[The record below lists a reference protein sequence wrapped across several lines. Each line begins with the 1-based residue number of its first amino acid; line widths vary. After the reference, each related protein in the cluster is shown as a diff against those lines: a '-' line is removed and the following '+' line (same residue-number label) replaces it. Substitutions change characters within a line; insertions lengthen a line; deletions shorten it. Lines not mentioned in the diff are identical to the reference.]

1 MRILSLFLMAAG
13 AFAGQSIQS
22 GPHAIYNSA
31 PVSTTPTNRME
42 FYIHDWSTTG
52 TTHVV
57 ASGSTG
63 WLAYTQVLSPTN
75 IYLVVYNLWDAGGQ
89 LAQIQIATLPQ
100 PGVYVRCQH
109 DPVNKIDLIEAWDVN
124 GNRISSNSLNYGSE
138 VDSGSGV
145 QLGYGN
151 EPAVFIGFM
160 RVHSSLVPLN
170 SRPPVTVDDANRV
183 LEWKFDG
190 NLNDSSGNGDT
201 ATVYQATPVYEQT
214 PYQNTV
220 AIVKTANAN
229 AWASVL
235 TQRAGYPAT
244 LDGTASYSQSDTSAA
259 VTCFWQRLSG
269 PSLPAFS
276 SRTSCSPVLTGLVFG
291 DYLLQLTVTAA
302 DGTSASATADVGAV
316 GTDSKGV
323 VVSADPNVT
332 ALFGDMVAFGTNPW
346 GYADYWSQ
354 HAMTLRAADYV
365 SAGWSRLQWEKAG
378 SGTVS
383 YYWNGVGYFPAN
395 DSLGTTLSAGIT
407 ASSTTLTVANASRLD
422 LTSLPTRILLL
433 PGSYPAYSEEVRICA
448 VNGNT
453 LTVCYDGRG
462 QSAQIWSSGTL
473 VAQSR
478 VNGNGTHFL
487 TDTNAPVCPAGA
499 PGPPGPAS
507 FFSGR
512 VSLTPG
518 SGIMS
523 GIGTAWSSSTGEA
536 TPSVGDFVRVSAT
549 HGGVPFQ
556 FIAQNETGGG
566 LATATVS
573 GGAITGVTTLYSQI
587 GQNYVPGQTNVLI
600 IDPTGSGATVVANVT
615 GGGVRSYTVI
625 GGGAN
630 YTNPTVFIQPAAL
643 TLNRPYPADAD
654 SGAYSGYAIMAGTRT
669 IVLRGQH
676 AVDPSGT
683 GESMWGTTGCE
694 SETAVYL
701 NPTTTGNSFASGHDV
716 PALDGTL
723 QSGYPYS
730 VTDSNGWINASST
743 GGISYYGESL
753 GSRALY
759 YRSGLTSA
767 LNAANIID
775 DYLIKSPWGN
785 RDVAGGP
792 TLLVGGPAIGA
803 FVSAILTGRV
813 PWSDLRS
820 YAGNAEYTLNGVY
833 NNGTQNCEYDDTRD
847 TGYAYAWLILSA
859 IYDPDTSPNGFRSRW
874 RNDLAKMQAND
885 NACKRP
891 DNSWANGFLW
901 NTQVGPL
908 TLIHNS
914 TAATGSGLPRSAC
927 TGTASG
933 TGSVTNGPATITATA
948 GSFPAAGADTLV
960 ITGTM
965 GGQPFTGSYSY
976 SGSGSSA
983 TMSVLWPG
991 DSGTVT
997 WMSTLSSGGFLTTY
1011 ATGNSDYT
1019 DLANNYACI
1028 WTSANSLTLDHPW
1041 KGATGSNYYGYTS
1054 NLAGYGQQ
1062 PFMLGIK
1069 TYGMGLLAAAS
1080 DPALSSYAAAYSTFN
1095 QEATQWIHDKGV
1107 DPATLTTNYGRNF
1120 EFCEPVTVASSA
1132 VFTARTPGC
1141 NYGTSVYGEATGREQ
1156 NQELGNALADFYM
1169 NHPSTTN
1176 LAWGDSVYGAVWGNP
1191 AYNTGGVYYDAASD
1205 AMNIGYTNLPD
1216 NYINGGKWYG
1226 FFAGM
1231 GMLHRWPAVRLGGVA
1246 PPAPRT
1252 LSIPFAPTSVPG
1264 ATQVQVT
1271 ITQPNGALATQ
1282 ICPASPCPVTVDART
1297 GSVLMKIDYLN
1308 SSGVIVAPGD
1318 SAPLYVP
1325 Q

>member
-1 MRILSLFLMAAG
+1 MAAG

-22 GPHAIYNSA
+22 GPHVISNST
-31 PVSTTPTNRME
+31 PVPTTPTNRME
-42 FYIHDWSTTG
+42 FYIHNWSATG

-75 IYLVVYNLWDAGGQ
+75 IYLVVYNQWDVAGQ
-89 LAQIQIATLPQ
+89 IAQIQIGTLPQ

-109 DPVNKIDLIEAWDVN
+109 DPVNKTDLIEAWDIN
-124 GNRISSNSLNYGSE
+124 GNRISSNSLTYGSE

-151 EPAVFIGFM
+151 EPSVFVAFM

-170 SRPPVTVDDANRV
+170 SRPPVTVDNGNRV

-190 NLNDSSGNGDT
+190 NLNDSSGNGYT
-201 ATVYQATPVYEQT
+201 AIVSQGTPVYEPS

-220 AIVKTANAN
+220 AIIRTSNAN
-229 AWASVL
+229 SWSNVA

-244 LDGTASYSQSDTSAA
+244 LDGTSSYSQADSTSA
-259 VTCFWQRLSG
+259 VSCIWQELSG
-269 PSLPAFS
+269 PSQAQFDNPAG
-276 SRTSCSPVLTGLVFG
+276 CSPVLTSLVFG
-291 DYLLQLTVTAA
+291 DYLLQLTVMGANA
-302 DGTSASATADVGAV
+302 TSASATADIGAV
-316 GTDSKGV
+316 AMDSKGIV
-323 VVSADPNVT
+323 INADSNVD
-332 ALFGDMVAFGTNPW
+332 AVFGNMIAFGWNPW
-346 GYADYWSQ
+346 GYADYWAQ

-365 SAGWSRLQWEKAG
+365 STGWSGLQWEQTG
-378 SGTVS
+378 LGTTS
-383 YYWNGVGYFPAN
+383 YYWNGVGFSTGNTA
-395 DSLGTTLSAGIT
+395 LGTTLSTGIS
-407 ASSTTLTVANASRLD
+407 ASSTALTVANASRLD
-422 LTSLPTRILLL
+422 LTALPTRILLAP
-433 PGSYPAYSEEVRICA
+433 PGYPAYSEEIRICG
-448 VNGNT
+448 VSGNT
-453 LTVCYDGRG
+453 LTLCYDGRG
-462 QSAQIWSSGTL
+462 QTAQSWTSGTV
-473 VAQSR
+473 VAQAK
-478 VNGNGTHFL
+478 VTGNGTLFL
-487 TDTNAPVCPAGA
+487 TDPKSAVCPAGA

-507 FFSGR
+507 YAAGSIA
-512 VSLTPG
+512 LTAG
-518 SGIMS
+518 SGTVM
-523 GIGTAWSSSTGEA
+523 GTGTSWTNAMTG
-536 TPSVGDFVRVSAT
+536 SYIRVAAT
-549 HGGVPFQ
+549 HGGSQFY
-556 FIAQNETGGG
+556 FIA
-566 LATATVS
+566 
-573 GGAITGVTTLYSQI
+573 
-587 GQNYVPGQTNVLI
+587 I
-600 IDPTGSGATVVANVT
+600 ISAVNGSD
-615 GGGVRSYTVI
+615 SI
-625 GGGAN
+625 
-630 YTNPTVFIQPAAL
+630 
-643 TLNRPYPADAD
+643 TLNRPYPASAD
-654 SGAYSGYAIMAGTRT
+654 SGTYSGYAIMAGTRT

-716 PALDGTL
+716 TALDGTL
-723 QSGYPYS
+723 QTGYPYS

-908 TLIHNS
+908 TLTNNS
-914 TAATGSGLPRSAC
+914 TAAKGSGLPRSAC

-933 TGSVTNGPATITATA
+933 TGSVTNGRAKIAATA
-948 GSFPAAGADTLV
+948 GSFPATGADTLV

-1169 NHPSTTN
+1169 NHPSATN